1 MPGFFTESNYENAVL
16 EFLSDNLGYSYV
28 YAPQLERDYRSP
40 LYDEILQ
47 NYLAKINFYLLLFKN
62 LLF

>member
-16 EFLSDNLGYSYV
+16 ELLSDNLGYSYV
-28 YAPQLERDYRSP
+28 YAPQLERDYGSP

-47 NYLAKINFYLLLFKN
+47 NCLSKINFYLT
-62 LLF
+62 

>member
-16 EFLSDNLGYSYV
+16 ELLSDNLGYSYV